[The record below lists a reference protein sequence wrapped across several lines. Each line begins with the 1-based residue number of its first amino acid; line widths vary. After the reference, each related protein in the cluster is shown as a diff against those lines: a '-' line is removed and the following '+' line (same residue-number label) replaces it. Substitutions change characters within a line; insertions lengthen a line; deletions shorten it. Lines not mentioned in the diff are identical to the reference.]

1 MRGWEAW
8 AVSQSL
14 PAPVRRFQWLLI
26 VRLQPL
32 QTLILPLRRQ
42 LLKTRFSPQP
52 PLKILNI
59 PNNIFFELYTLNRH
73 NAAELHMRTNELF
86 FMQNYGVAFTK
97 DSICSTLVSEDTVVL
112 SILPSPASSI
122 VFISVTLKVRYLMLS
137 SVFD

>member
-32 QTLILPLRRQ
+32 QTLILQLRRQ
-42 LLKTRFSPQP
+42 LLRTRFSPQP

-59 PNNIFFELYTLNRH
+59 PKNVFFFGFYSYNRH

-86 FMQNYGVAFTK
+86 FMQNYGVAFSNPEK
-97 DSICSTLVSEDTVVL
+97 LQVSDAPRAK
-112 SILPSPASSI
+112 I
-122 VFISVTLKVRYLMLS
+122 
-137 SVFD
+137 